1 MVNSALVSSQD
12 TIVAISTASGPSA
25 IAVVRLAGAKS
36 CQIVRA
42 IFYPSK
48 APSPDWLEP
57 NRAVHGYLRH
67 PDSPEN
73 IDEVIVTPFL
83 APHSYT
89 GDDLIEIS
97 CHGSP
102 VITRQILS
110 LCTELGARLARA
122 GEFTE
127 RAFLSGKLDLTQAE
141 AVLDLIQAKTSRQSR
156 KALSALTGDIGR
168 HIRQVRQRL
177 LLLLAAVVAGI
188 DFPDEMGEV
197 AEENVEQVVSECM
210 KVLKQLA
217 STARSGKYLREGLRL
232 AIVGRPNVGKSSLL
246 NQLLKFERA
255 IVTEIA
261 GTTRDLLEE
270 LIDINGVPVIL
281 IDTAGIRETDDMVE
295 SIGIER
301 TKQAIAEADLI
312 LLLEDLT
319 VGWGKEEETIVGLI
333 AKKPWLHL
341 RNKIDLLQT
350 SPAMSSAS
358 GSTNTKADFVSVR
371 PGSYSQL
378 LIAAKS
384 GGGIETLCQTIER
397 WAMGENPA
405 TDFGA
410 SLNDRQAVLC
420 DKAIEALKLVNDT
433 IVKGMPQ
440 DCLATDLKLTIDCLS
455 EMCGE
460 LVSEELIGQ
469 VFANFCIGK

>member
-1 MVNSALVSSQD
+1 VVNSALVSLAD

-25 IAVVRLAGAKS
+25 IAVVRLSGPKS

-42 IFYPSK
+42 IFEPGK
-48 APSPDWLEP
+48 APLRDWLKP
-57 NRAVHGYLRH
+57 NRAVHGSLRY
-67 PDSPEN
+67 PDRPEK
-73 IDEVIVTPFL
+73 IDQVIITPFL
-83 APHSYT
+83 APNSYT
-89 GDDLIEIS
+89 GEDLIEIS

-102 VITRQILS
+102 VVTRQILS

-156 KALSALTGDIGR
+156 KALSALTGDIGK
-168 HIRQVRQRL
+168 HIRQVRERL

-197 AEENVEQVVSECM
+197 AEENIEQVVGECM
-210 KVLKQLA
+210 KVLGQLA

-270 LIDINGVPVIL
+270 LVDINGVPVIL

-341 RNKIDLLQT
+341 RNKIDLLER
-350 SPAMSSAS
+350 SSAMSLAT
-358 GSTNTKADFVSVR
+358 GSTHTKSNFVSVQTAL
-371 PGSYSQL
+371 YEQL

-384 GGGIETLCQTIER
+384 GVGIETLCQTIER
-397 WAMGENPA
+397 WAMGDNRSS
-405 TDFGA
+405 DFGA

-433 IVKGMPQ
+433 IVKSMPQ

-460 LVSEELIGQ
+460 LVS
-469 VFANFCIGK
+469 